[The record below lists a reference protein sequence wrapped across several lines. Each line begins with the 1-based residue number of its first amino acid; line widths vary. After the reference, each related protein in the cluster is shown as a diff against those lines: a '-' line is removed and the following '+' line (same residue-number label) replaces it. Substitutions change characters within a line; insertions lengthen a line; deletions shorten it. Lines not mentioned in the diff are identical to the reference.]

1 MKYHLQMTL
10 LYLKREWLML
20 QLILVLVLDSILSA
34 ILPEE

>member
-10 LYLKREWLML
+10 LYLKREWLMF
-20 QLILVLVLDSILSA
+20 QLILVLALESILSV